1 MNVDTYPI
9 RSHSQTVT
17 KGASKG
23 MTLALWIGQLTVAG
37 VLGMMAFMKF
47 FNYTPEGSM
56 ALADAMGVGR
66 GIITLIGL
74 VEVAVLFFILLP
86 RARAV
91 GALLGVFTM
100 IGALITHATKIG
112 WSGNAAA
119 EMWPLAIAVLAV
131 ASFVLI
137 GRRRELPIVGDK
149 L

>member
-1 MNVDTYPI
+1 MDANSYAI
-9 RSHSQTVT
+9 RNHRDAVT
-17 KGASKG
+17 KSASKG
-23 MTLALWIGQLTVAG
+23 MTIALWIGQFAVAG

-74 VEVAVLFFILLP
+74 VEATVLVLVLLP

-119 EMWPLAIAVLAV
+119 EMWPLAIAVLAA

-137 GRRRELPIVGDK
+137 GRRRELPIVGQK

>member
-1 MNVDTYPI
+1 MNASTYPI
-9 RSHSQTVT
+9 RNHSHAVT

-23 MTLALWIGQLTVAG
+23 MTIALWIGQLAVAG

-74 VEVAVLFFILLP
+74 VEVTVLFLDLLP

-119 EMWPLAIAVLAV
+119 EMWPLAIAVLAA

-137 GRRRELPIVGDK
+137 GRRKELPIVGQK

>member
-1 MNVDTYPI
+1 MDASTYPI
-9 RSHSQTVT
+9 RNHTHAVT
-17 KGASKG
+17 QSASKG
-23 MTLALWIGQLTVAG
+23 MTIALWIGQLGVAG

-74 VEVAVLFFILLP
+74 VEAAVVFLVLLP

-100 IGALITHATKIG
+100 VGALVTHATKIG
-112 WSGNAAA
+112 WSGTPAA
-119 EMWPLAIAVLAV
+119 EMWPLAIAVLAA

-137 GRRRELPIVGDK
+137 GRRRELPIVGRR

>member
-1 MNVDTYPI
+1 MDADTYAI
-9 RSHSQTVT
+9 RNHSDAVT
-17 KGASKG
+17 KSASKG
-23 MTLALWIGQLTVAG
+23 MTVALWIGQLAVAG

-74 VEVAVLFFILLP
+74 VEAAVLFLILLP

-119 EMWPLAIAVLAV
+119 EMWPLAIVVLAL

-137 GRRRELPIVGDK
+137 GRRRELPIVGEK

>member
-1 MNVDTYPI
+1 MDASTYAI
-9 RSHSQTVT
+9 RNHADAVT
-17 KGASKG
+17 KSASKG
-23 MTLALWIGQLTVAG
+23 LTIALWISQLAVAG

-74 VEVAVLFFILLP
+74 VEVAVLFLILLP

-119 EMWPLAIAVLAV
+119 EMWPLAIAVLAA

-137 GRRRELPIVGDK
+137 GRRRELPVVGQK

>member
-1 MNVDTYPI
+1 MDANTYAI
-9 RSHSQTVT
+9 RDHSDAVT
-17 KGASKG
+17 KSASKG
-23 MTLALWIGQLTVAG
+23 MTIALWIGQLAVAG

-74 VEVAVLFFILLP
+74 VEVAVLFLILLP

-91 GALLGVFTM
+91 GALLGVVTM
-100 IGALITHATKIG
+100 IGALITHATKSG

-119 EMWPLAIAVLAV
+119 EMWPLAIAVLAA

-137 GRRRELPIVGDK
+137 GRRRELPIVGQK

>member
-1 MNVDTYPI
+1 
-9 RSHSQTVT
+9 
-17 KGASKG
+17 
-23 MTLALWIGQLTVAG
+23 
-37 VLGMMAFMKF
+37 MMAFMKF

-56 ALADAMGVGR
+56 ALAEAMGVGR

-74 VEVAVLFFILLP
+74 VEVAVLFLILLP

-100 IGALITHATKIG
+100 IGALVTHATKIG

-119 EMWPLAIAVLAV
+119 EMWPLAIAVLAA

-137 GRRRELPIVGDK
+137 GRRKELPIVGKRLQTRGSDK
-149 L
+149 MVRSVSRRRLRARQFLASHADKADAT

>member
-1 MNVDTYPI
+1 MNTSTYAI
-9 RSHSQTVT
+9 RNHSDAVT
-17 KGASKG
+17 KSASKG
-23 MTLALWIGQLTVAG
+23 MTIALWIGQLAVAG

-74 VEVAVLFFILLP
+74 VEVAVLFLILLP

-131 ASFVLI
+131 AFFVLI
-137 GRRRELPIVGDK
+137 GRRSELPIVGEK

>member
-1 MNVDTYPI
+1 MNASTYPI
-9 RSHSQTVT
+9 RNHSDAVT
-17 KGASKG
+17 KSASKG
-23 MTLALWIGQLTVAG
+23 MTIALWIGQLAVAG

-66 GIITLIGL
+66 GIVTLIGL
-74 VEVAVLFFILLP
+74 VEAAVLFRILLP

-100 IGALITHATKIG
+100 IGALFAHATKIG

-119 EMWPLAIAVLAV
+119 EMWPLAIAVLVA

-137 GRRRELPIVGDK
+137 GRRRELPIVGEK

>member
-1 MNVDTYPI
+1 MNASTYSI
-9 RSHSQTVT
+9 RNHSHAVAKS
-17 KGASKG
+17 ASKG
-23 MTLALWIGQLTVAG
+23 MTIALWIGQLAVAG

-74 VEVAVLFFILLP
+74 VEVTVLFLVLLP

-91 GALLGVFTM
+91 GALLGMFTM
-100 IGALITHATKIG
+100 IGALVTHATKIG

-137 GRRRELPIVGDK
+137 GRRRELPIVGEK

>member
-1 MNVDTYPI
+1 MSVSTPQN
-9 RSHSQTVT
+9 R
-17 KGASKG
+17 SKG
-23 MTLALWIGQLTVAG
+23 MTIALWIGQLAVAG

-66 GIITLIGL
+66 GIITLVGL
-74 VEVAVLFFILLP
+74 VEVAVLFLILLP

-119 EMWPLAIAVLAV
+119 EMWPLAIAVLAA

-137 GRRRELPIVGDK
+137 GRRRELPIVGRK